1 MPVFDVEEHL
11 ALNRLIEVAK
21 RDTGQARRVANL
33 LLAWFN
39 AKTYGGFDLTDL
51 WSIDE
56 EVVADIVLVLQLISK
71 NPMRYPDVFDRSEDI
86 QQIIASHR

>member
-39 AKTYGGFDLTDL
+39 AETYGGFDLTDL

-86 QQIIASHR
+86 QQIIALHR

>member
-11 ALNRLIEVAK
+11 ALQRLIQVAK
-21 RDTGQARRVANL
+21 RDTGQSRRVANF

-39 AKTYGGFDLTDL
+39 AKSYGGFDLSDL

-56 EVVADIVLVLQLISK
+56 EIVADIMLVLKLISK
-71 NPMRYPDVFDRSEDI
+71 NPMRYPDAFERQEDFTA
-86 QQIIASHR
+86 IIALHR